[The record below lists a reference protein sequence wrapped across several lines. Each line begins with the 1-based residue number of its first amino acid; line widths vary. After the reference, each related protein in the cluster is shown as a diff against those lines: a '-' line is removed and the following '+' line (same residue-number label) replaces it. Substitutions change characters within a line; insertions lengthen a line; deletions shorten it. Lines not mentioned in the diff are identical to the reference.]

1 MVRKMKHTFTVLNNV
16 SEKRVKYCLRQ
27 IHHCKANK
35 RKKKFFYCIR
45 KLVIIPP
52 YSSNEER
59 SNYTQY
65 LNAISCITSDKIEMP
80 NMNKTGF
87 ALMGS
92 KKISDIVTVKIQC
105 KRKILCSI

>member
-1 MVRKMKHTFTVLNNV
+1 MK
-16 SEKRVKYCLRQ
+16 KG
-27 IHHCKANK
+27 
-35 RKKKFFYCIR
+35 
-45 KLVIIPP
+45 
-52 YSSNEER
+52 

-92 KKISDIVTVKIQC
+92 KKLPDIVTVKFQC
-105 KRKILCSI
+105 ISKILRST